1 MLNLASVIGT
11 TFEKNSGLRRLRT
24 KSGGFLRTKSGGSGG
39 KSAGGPRRLSGEVY
53 FLNYVLQ
60 CKIMRLPIIDF
71 RSCTSDEHFENFPED
86 YSDVYKTKPF
96 LQLDF
101 LIMYMPFL
109 TTEIT
114 EE

>member
-1 MLNLASVIGT
+1 
-11 TFEKNSGLRRLRT
+11 
-24 KSGGFLRTKSGGSGG
+24 
-39 KSAGGPRRLSGEVY
+39 
-53 FLNYVLQ
+53 
-60 CKIMRLPIIDF
+60 MRLPIIDF
-71 RSCTSDEHFENFPED
+71 RSCTYDEHFEKFPED